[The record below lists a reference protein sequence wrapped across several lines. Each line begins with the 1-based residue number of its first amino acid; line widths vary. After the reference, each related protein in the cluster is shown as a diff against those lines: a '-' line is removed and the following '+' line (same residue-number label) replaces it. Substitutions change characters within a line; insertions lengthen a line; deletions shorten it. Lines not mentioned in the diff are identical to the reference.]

1 MFVYPKSLKIE
12 STRAQILLN
21 IVPAKMVVKTEKKGL
36 TMKNNPIRLRIDN
49 ESFFESM
56 GLKSLKDLARDN
68 IAIGKNAVIE
78 VMQKYADQK
87 NAMSGPNK
95 MSIGKIQFLRAQR
108 PIQHMMD
115 FIPEE
120 KPSMRWSGGNVDINY
135 EKDITDITW
144 TPAKVEAKY
153 IPYDINFYIDEW
165 IQVPPEDA
173 ENRIIYKK

>member
-1 MFVYPKSLKIE
+1 
-12 STRAQILLN
+12 
-21 IVPAKMVVKTEKKGL
+21 
-36 TMKNNPIRLRIDN
+36 
-49 ESFFESM
+49 
-56 GLKSLKDLARDN
+56 
-68 IAIGKNAVIE
+68 
-78 VMQKYADQK
+78 
-87 NAMSGPNK
+87 
-95 MSIGKIQFLRAQR
+95 
-108 PIQHMMD
+108 MMD

-173 ENRIIYKK
+173 ENRIIYK